1 MNRSS
6 SPKAEA
12 GQETGDSEEDKGG
25 DNIEK
30 DAWIDG
36 LRRYSFRDRLFIMSD
51 PHGVLVKGSGSSMW
65 CAGEVLADFFND
77 RPELCKGQ
85 ACLELGAGLGAV
97 GMTIAKNG
105 ASRVVLTDQKRQV
118 PLLQRNVEENFPG
131 EDRVHAQELDWTIP
145 EQRVGLG
152 PWNRTLS
159 LIVGSDIAYDP
170 DLFEPLLLTLQLQ
183 SNWST
188 SIYLAL
194 ADRHEEED
202 EPTIDEFREEAESAG
217 FVSSEVYERQLR
229 PFQSVTRVIRLA
241 RQPLDGR

>member
-118 PLLQRNVEENFPG
+118 PLLQRNVEETSLVRTEYMHKNWTGLFLNSELVWGPG
-131 EDRVHAQELDWTIP
+131 
-145 EQRVGLG
+145 
-152 PWNRTLS
+152 
-159 LIVGSDIAYDP
+159 IAIG
-170 DLFEPLLLTLQLQ
+170 Q
-183 SNWST
+183 
-188 SIYLAL
+188 
-194 ADRHEEED
+194 
-202 EPTIDEFREEAESAG
+202 
-217 FVSSEVYERQLR
+217 
-229 PFQSVTRVIRLA
+229 
-241 RQPLDGR
+241 